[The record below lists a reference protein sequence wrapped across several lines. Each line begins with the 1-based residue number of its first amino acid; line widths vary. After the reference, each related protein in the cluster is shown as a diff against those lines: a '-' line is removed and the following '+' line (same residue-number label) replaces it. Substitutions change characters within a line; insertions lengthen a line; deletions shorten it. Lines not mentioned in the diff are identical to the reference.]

1 MKNTFEKLTEMLREE
16 HASFEI
22 IPTENGK
29 CMVIVSFALQTRVY
43 SFDEYGNLLET
54 L

>member
-1 MKNTFEKLTEMLREE
+1 MKNTFEKLTEMLREG
-16 HASFEI
+16 HTPFEI
-22 IPTENGK
+22 VPMENGK
-29 CMVIVSFALQTRVY
+29 CMVIASFALQTRIY